1 MIRVFIVDDHP
12 VVIEGIRSL
21 LLKEN
26 DIEWVGQAM
35 NGSSCLG
42 FFVNNL
48 ADVVLMDISMPGMD
62 GVELCA
68 IMKEKYPGIFILGL
82 STFNQGLYIKKMM
95 ENGASGYILKNS
107 TKEEL
112 IKAIHTVND
121 GGIFFSGEAGQ
132 ALQEYQKSSMAELP
146 VLTPREKEILLLI
159 AEGYTNP
166 QIAGKIFLSQFTID
180 SHRKNLLA
188 KLNVK
193 NTASLVRLAVERKLI

>member
-1 MIRVFIVDDHP
+1 MIRIFIVDDHP
-12 VVIEGIRSL
+12 VVIEGIHSL
-21 LLKEN
+21 LQNEK
-26 DIEWVGQAM
+26 DFEWVGQAM
-35 NGSSCLG
+35 NAQSCLG
-42 FFVNNL
+42 FFVNNT

-68 IMKEKYPGIFILGL
+68 IIKEKYPRIFILGL

-107 TKEEL
+107 SKEEL
-112 IKAIHTVND
+112 IKAIHTVSD

-132 ALQEYQKSSMAELP
+132 ALQEYQKSSMSALP
-146 VLTPREKEILLLI
+146 VLTPREKEILELI

-166 QIAGKIFLSQFTID
+166 QIAEKIFLSSFTVD
-180 SHRKNLLA
+180 SHRNNLLA

-193 NTASLVRLAVERKLI
+193 NTASLIRLAVERKLI

>member
-12 VVIEGIRSL
+12 VVIEGIHAL
-21 LLKEN
+21 LMNEN
-26 DIEWVGQAM
+26 DIAWVGQAM
-35 NGSSCLG
+35 NAPSCLG
-42 FFVNNL
+42 FFVNNT

-68 IMKEKYPGIFILGL
+68 TMKNKYPGIFILGL
-82 STFNQGLYIKKMM
+82 STFNQGIYIKKMM

-107 TKEEL
+107 SKEEL
-112 IKAIHTVND
+112 VKAIHVVHE
-121 GGIFFSGEAGQ
+121 GGIYFSGEAGK
-132 ALQEYQKSSMAELP
+132 ALADYQKSSKNALP
-146 VLTPREKEILLLI
+146 ELTPREKEILELI

-166 QIAGKIFLSQFTID
+166 QIVEKIFLSQFTVD

-193 NTASLVRLAVERKLI
+193 NTATLIKLAVEHKLI

>member
-35 NGSSCLG
+35 NASSCLG

>member
-12 VVIEGIRSL
+12 VVIEGINSL
-21 LLKEN
+21 LQNEN
-26 DIEWVGQAM
+26 GIEWAGQAM
-35 NGSSCLG
+35 NAQSCLG
-42 FFVNNL
+42 FFVNNT
-48 ADVVLMDISMPGMD
+48 ADVVLMDISIPGMD

-68 IMKEKYPGIFILGL
+68 VMKNKYPGIFILGL

-107 TKEEL
+107 SKEEL
-112 IKAIHTVND
+112 IKAIHTVCE
-121 GGIFFSGEAGQ
+121 GGIFFSGEAGL
-132 ALQEYQKSSMAELP
+132 ALAEYKKSSKTELP
-146 VLTPREKEILLLI
+146 VLTPREKEILGLI

-166 QIAGKIFLSQFTID
+166 QIAEKIFLSQFTID

-193 NTASLVRLAVERKLI
+193 NTASLIRLAVERKLI

>member
-1 MIRVFIVDDHP
+1 MISVFIVDDHP
-12 VVIEGIRSL
+12 VVIEGIHSL
-21 LLKEN
+21 LMNEK
-26 DIEWVGQAM
+26 DIAWVGQAM
-35 NGSSCLG
+35 NAQSCLG
-42 FFVNNL
+42 FFVNNT

-68 IMKEKYPGIFILGL
+68 VMKEKYPGIFILGL

-107 TKEEL
+107 SKEEL
-112 IKAIHTVND
+112 IKAIHTVHD
-121 GGIFFSGEAGQ
+121 GGIFFSGEAGM
-132 ALQEYQKSSMAELP
+132 ALAEYQKSSKTELP
-146 VLTPREKEILLLI
+146 VLTPREKEILELI

-166 QIAGKIFLSQFTID
+166 QIAEKIFLSQFTVD

-193 NTASLVRLAVERKLI
+193 NTATLIKYAVEHKLI